1 MTKMNVPKG
10 MSKAIGSGKTP
21 NKGAVG
27 AKAGG
32 PKKNKAMMELNKHPK
47 KPGKA

>member
-1 MTKMNVPKG
+1 MKMNEPKG
-10 MSKAIGSGKTP
+10 MSKAIGKGKAP
-21 NKGAVG
+21 SKGAVG

-32 PKKNKAMMELNKHPK
+32 PKKDKKFMDVHAQTK